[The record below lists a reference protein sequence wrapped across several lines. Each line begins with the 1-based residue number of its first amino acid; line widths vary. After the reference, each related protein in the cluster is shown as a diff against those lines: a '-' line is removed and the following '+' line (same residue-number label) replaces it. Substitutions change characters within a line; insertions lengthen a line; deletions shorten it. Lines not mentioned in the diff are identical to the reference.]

1 MDAGHL
7 HVMDYFHLV
16 VLVLQKLL
24 PLTKSNPTLNGA
36 NKAYLLE
43 ADRGAVELS
52 SGFLWLWRP
61 CFHVNSSSVC
71 LSAAAVSALCTHAVF
86 ISCVTLNWRGC
97 SDQPSSSLSWGTHMF
112 NIFFIFSNILLRQIS
127 CYNTACSVCSSL
139 EDAHIQCVETPI

>member
-52 SGFLWLWRP
+52 SGFL
-61 CFHVNSSSVC
+61 
-71 LSAAAVSALCTHAVF
+71 
-86 ISCVTLNWRGC
+86 
-97 SDQPSSSLSWGTHMF
+97 
-112 NIFFIFSNILLRQIS
+112 
-127 CYNTACSVCSSL
+127 
-139 EDAHIQCVETPI
+139 